1 MWIYHNHNITNHTKG
16 EASSTRAIMLRHH
29 APKATRDGSILSNV
43 WYTMSDARCRPVKFK
58 DSNGVLFMCCFS
70 AGHFLI
76 GCNGKLW
83 RLNTIGIRGYRRY
96 WPNTC
101 IPNCV
106 TIEIFLMEMNR
117 YQYPLEFTI
126 KCIIFERMNKRDNVI
141 HEGRLENLT
150 HVIIRLQRW
159 TKRMLERRRALAL
172 CMALH
177 ARLGGQSRLA
187 ELGEDMFFIIVSLSG
202 RRENK

>member
-1 MWIYHNHNITNHTKG
+1 MWINHNHNITNHTKG
-16 EASSTRAIMLRHH
+16 EASSTRAIMLRHR
-29 APKATRDGSILSNV
+29 APRATRDGSILSNV
-43 WYTMSDARCRPVKFK
+43 WYTMADTRYRPVKFV
-58 DSNGVLFMCCFS
+58 DTRGVLFLCCFS

-83 RLNTIGIRGYRRY
+83 RLYPKNRRGYKRD
-96 WPNTC
+96 WPRVC
-101 IPNCV
+101 MPNHL
-106 TIEIFLMEMNR
+106 TIEILWIEMKR
-117 YQYPLEFTI
+117 YKDPLEFTGI
-126 KCIIFERMNKRDNVI
+126 CTIFEKRGRYDNVI
-141 HEGRLENLT
+141 HEGRLENLN
-150 HVIIRLQRW
+150 HLLIRLQRW

-187 ELGEDMFFIIVSLSG
+187 ELGEDMLFIIVSLSG